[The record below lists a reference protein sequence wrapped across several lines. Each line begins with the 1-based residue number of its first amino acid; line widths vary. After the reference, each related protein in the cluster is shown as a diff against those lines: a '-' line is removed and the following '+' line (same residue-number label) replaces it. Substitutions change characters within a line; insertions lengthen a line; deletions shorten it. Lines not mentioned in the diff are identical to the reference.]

1 MIISMKNKANLV
13 ILFIWFL
20 VVFVTAFNHEIW
32 RDEAQVWCIVR
43 DLNFVDAFNTARI
56 EGHPF
61 LWYLLIMPFAK
72 MGLSVEIMQIIGGL
86 LVFAA
91 VALVVCKAPFNY
103 FENVIIVFSA
113 GMTYYLP
120 VIVRNYAL
128 IPLLVFLLAYLYNK
142 KTEKPLFYSFLII
155 LLSHTH
161 LYMLGFCG
169 ALFLV
174 FIYDL
179 FKENK
184 KTALL
189 PFIFCSLNFLII
201 LLLFNNTQNGNYAL
215 EAGVREVLPVG
226 TVLSLISKILFYNLA
241 KFSDF
246 TIKYFDSLSLLLF
259 YPALLCFGVGLFKNN
274 KKALFIFSFSAG
286 FILFVFTQVYFNG
299 ILYQKIFLIFV
310 IMIFCFWICE
320 NKSNVTKYSFYS
332 LFALSMLVS
341 PFVVLD
347 DIKHN
352 FSGSKQIAKYVKEN
366 LKEEKILKAFGNSYL
381 YSAISAYLPDKKL
394 YCVVSNSY
402 VSYFDFKTRSQEL
415 LDDEPMGYNY
425 FIIHETVKNPEEIG
439 FEILFKSSDINLS
452 TKTQREVF
460 SVGVLK

>member
-1 MIISMKNKANLV
+1 MKNKVNLV
-13 ILFIWFL
+13 ILFIWVL

-61 LWYLLIMPFAK
+61 LWYLFVMPFAK
-72 MGLSVEIMQIIGGL
+72 MGLPVETMQIIGGL
-86 LVFAA
+86 FVFAS
-91 VALVVCKAPFNY
+91 VILLVCKAPFNY
-103 FENVIIVFSA
+103 FEKAIMVFSA

-169 ALFLV
+169 VLFLV
-174 FIYDL
+174 FVYDL

-184 KTALL
+184 KAVLL
-189 PFIFCSLNFLII
+189 PFILCSLNFLII

-241 KFSDF
+241 KFFDF

-259 YPALLCFGVGLFKNN
+259 YPAFLCFGVGLFKNN
-274 KKALFIFSFSAG
+274 KKALFVFSFSAG

-320 NKSNVTKYSFYS
+320 NKNKLVLYSFYS
-332 LFALSMLVS
+332 LFVLSMLVS

-352 FSGSKQIAKYVKEN
+352 FSGSKQITKYVREN
-366 LKEEKILKAFGNSYL
+366 LKEEKIFIAVGNPFLFSTV
-381 YSAISAYLPDKKL
+381 SAYLPNKKF
-394 YCVVSNSY
+394 YSVISENYVTYSTYKSVQEKVQQPFPSDVDYNIVVENSDLNSNP
-402 VSYFDFKTRSQEL
+402 YFDFI
-415 LDDEPMGYNY
+415 
-425 FIIHETVKNPEEIG
+425 FETDNK
-439 FEILFKSSDINLS
+439 NLS
-452 TKTQREVF
+452 SKTEREVF
-460 SVGVLK
+460 KIYKRKKL